1 MGLDPGV
8 LGAAVVSSAGLG
20 VCTRPAQSIR
30 AADVHV
36 FGPIQAAKLAR
47 KPAAHEVCME
57 TRFVQI
63 HSQQTGRLWECVSV
77 GLGPAW
83 ASRWGADLCHT
94 GRAKREKTNSVN
106 SRQNCFA

>member
-8 LGAAVVSSAGLG
+8 LGAAVVSSAGPG
-20 VCTRPAQSIR
+20 VCTHPAQSIR

-36 FGPIQAAKLAR
+36 LGPVRVMKLAR
-47 KPAAHEVCME
+47 KPAACEVWMQI
-57 TRFVQI
+57 RFIQI
-63 HSQQTGRLWECVSV
+63 HSQQTGRLWECVSA

-83 ASRWGADLCHT
+83 ASRWGAALCHT